1 MDIKSLYISV
11 QNIVCKM
18 LNFIYVCFANYIFVF
33 CFSKQVNLLVAFT
46 LDLYE
51 GDCSCYEKKL
61 KLALERKRKSIVK
74 SNFLV
79 LAARLDAFPPSKC
92 CNVAIAAI
100 DQNTIALKQSLGRI
114 AVGQKLP

>member
-1 MDIKSLYISV
+1 MGETAHVIK
-11 QNIVCKM
+11 
-18 LNFIYVCFANYIFVF
+18 
-33 CFSKQVNLLVAFT
+33 
-46 LDLYE
+46 
-51 GDCSCYEKKL
+51 KKL

-74 SNFLV
+74 SKFLV

-114 AVGQKLP
+114 AVGQKIPGCCKS